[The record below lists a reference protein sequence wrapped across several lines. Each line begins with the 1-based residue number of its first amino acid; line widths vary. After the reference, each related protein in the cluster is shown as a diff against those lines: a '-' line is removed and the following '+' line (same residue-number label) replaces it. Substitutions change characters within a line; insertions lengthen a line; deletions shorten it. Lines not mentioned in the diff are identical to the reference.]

1 MKITAK
7 KRAKKFGKNEYKH
20 LYLLTSKMMFYFFS
34 FSHNKT
40 ESSGG

>member
-1 MKITAK
+1 MKTTAK
-7 KRAKKFGKNEYKH
+7 KRAKKFGKMNISTYI
-20 LYLLTSKMMFYFFS
+20 FFS